1 MKKSKK
7 TVRGRSA
14 AKRGRAFRAAAFA
27 SVLLALGAVT
37 AIARYESNSAAP
49 QRATAQSAAPAQKPA
64 GGFVTVEVGGK
75 TLRVNPQTL
84 QQGPLTQE
92 QSQAIADAL
101 KGNKSTEGLVE
112 VKHADGSVEMDLQ
125 GRFQN
130 VTLAKRNDDGSVS
143 AACVDSP
150 EAASA
155 FLQSRETTTTLTRPN
170 RKAALQQ

>member
-7 TVRGRSA
+7 TVSGRSA
-14 AKRGRAFRAAAFA
+14 AKRGRVFRAAAFI
-27 SVLLALGAVT
+27 SILLALGAVT

-49 QRATAQSAAPAQKPA
+49 QRAAASAAPAQKPA
-64 GGFVTVEVGGK
+64 GGFVTVEVGCK
-75 TLRVNPQTL
+75 NLRVNPQTL

-130 VTLAKRNDDGSVS
+130 VTIAKKNDDGSVS

>member
-7 TVRGRSA
+7 TVSARSA
-14 AKRGRAFRAAAFA
+14 AKRVRAFRAAAFI
-27 SVLLALGAVT
+27 SILLALGAVT
-37 AIARYESNSAAP
+37 AIARYESNCVAP
-49 QRATAQSAAPAQKPA
+49 QRAAESAAPAQKPA

-112 VKHADGSVEMDLQ
+112 MQHADGSVEMDLQ

-130 VTLAKRNDDGSVS
+130 VTIAKKNDDGSVS